1 MLVCVNSISFVVP
14 AHNEEQL
21 LGRTLEAIE
30 RAARALGEPFE
41 VIVVDDASTDRT
53 ADIARA
59 HSARV
64 VAIHRRQIAA
74 VRNAGAREAAGDF
87 LVFVDAD
94 TVVNENAVRAAIA
107 AMRAGAVG
115 GGSTVRF
122 DGRVPLYGRFLLA
135 AVLPIYRA
143 CGLAGGCFLFC
154 TREAFRAVGGFD
166 EALFAAEEV
175 ALSRALRRR
184 GHFVILD
191 AHVTT
196 SGRKL
201 RTYSGRETLGI
212 LLRLALSGPKSVR
225 KRDGLDLWY
234 AERRPD
240 VEADV

>member
-1 MLVCVNSISFVVP
+1 VTSISFVIP
-14 AHNEEQL
+14 AHNEERL
-21 LGRTLEAIE
+21 LGRTLEAID
-30 RAARALGEPFE
+30 RAARALGEAFE
-41 VIVVDDASTDRT
+41 VIVADDASTDRT
-53 ADIARA
+53 AEIARA
-59 HSARV
+59 HGARV
-64 VAIHRRQIAA
+64 VSIDRRQIAA
-74 VRNAGAREAAGDF
+74 SRNAGAREAAGDH

-94 TVVNENAVRAAIA
+94 TVVNENAVRSAVAV
-107 AMRAGAVG
+107 MRAGAVG

-122 DGRVPLYGRFLLA
+122 DGRVPLYGRFLIA

-166 EALFAAEEV
+166 EALYAAEEV
-175 ALSRALRRR
+175 YMSRALRRR

-201 RTYSGRETLGI
+201 RTYSGRETLAI